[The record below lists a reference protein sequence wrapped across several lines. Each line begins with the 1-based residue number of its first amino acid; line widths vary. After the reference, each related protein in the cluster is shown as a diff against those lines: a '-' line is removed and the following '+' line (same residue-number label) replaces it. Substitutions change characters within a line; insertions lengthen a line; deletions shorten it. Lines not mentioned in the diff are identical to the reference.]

1 MNSTSEEFQEEVAE
15 LKPPTN
21 CILSALSMVLI

>member
-1 MNSTSEEFQEEVAE
+1 MNSTSEEFQKEVVE
-15 LKPPTN
+15 FNPPTN